1 MSTPITAPADALH
14 RAATRKAMLRL
25 IPLMCLIYLL
35 SYLDRTNVSIAKSQ
49 LAIDLGLSAAAYGFG
64 AGIFFLS
71 YALLEVPSNLAAH
84 RFGPRRWIVRIA
96 ITWGALS
103 AAMMFVQG
111 ESSFYVMRML
121 LGAAEAGLFPALMYM
136 VTLWFAQEDRSI
148 AVGWVY
154 TAPAM
159 ALLIG
164 NPVGGALMQLD
175 GNLGLHGWQWMFLAE
190 GVPSI
195 LVGVL
200 LWFKL
205 PERPHDA
212 RWLSKQEA
220 DALTARAVGSNGGDA
235 HAGKITLAM
244 LKQALL
250 KPFVTLIGLIYF
262 FNQIA
267 FIGLIF
273 FTPAIVQQMHVKTP
287 FLVGALSSAIGV
299 GSVIGVLG
307 VPRIQRR
314 LQRDCL
320 LLGLLTFG
328 LIAGSVLFL
337 LVPTLLVRIALLA
350 ILAFFGKGVLTLYW
364 TIAMGRMHGFGAAAG
379 LAFINMLGLIGAFV
393 GPYAYG
399 LAESATGNASSGFFV
414 AILASLLG
422 LALVPLLPAAL
433 RRADAEAKALQS
445 QATPVRGMTADSPLV

>member
-1 MSTPITAPADALH
+1 MSTPLKAPPDALH
-14 RAATRKAMLRL
+14 RDATRKAMLRL

-103 AAMMFVQG
+103 VAMMFVRG
-111 ESSFYVMRML
+111 ETSFYVMRML
-121 LGAAEAGLFPALMYM
+121 LGAAEAGLFPAMMYM
-136 VTLWFAQEDRSI
+136 ITLWFAQEDRSI
-148 AVGWVY
+148 AIGWVY
-154 TAPAM
+154 TAPAL

-175 GNLGLHGWQWMFLAE
+175 GNLGLRGWQWMFLAE
-190 GVPSI
+190 GLPTI
-195 LVGVL
+195 LIGIL

-212 RWLSKQEA
+212 RWLSKEEA
-220 DALTARAVGSNGGDA
+220 DVLVKQAVTSGVGDVHERAIS
-235 HAGKITLAM
+235 LAM
-244 LKQALL
+244 LKHALL
-250 KPFVTLIGLIYF
+250 KPFVTLIGAIYF

-273 FTPAIVQQMHVKTP
+273 FTPAIVQQMHVKAP

-299 GSVIGVLG
+299 GSVVGVLG
-307 VPRIQRR
+307 VPRIQRW

-328 LIAGSVLFL
+328 LIAGSITFL
-337 LVPTLLVRIALLA
+337 LVPALLVRICLLA

-364 TIAMGRMHGFGAAAG
+364 TIAMGRMQGFGAAAG

-399 LAESATGNASSGFFV
+399 LAESATGKASSGFFV
-414 AILASLLG
+414 AILASVLG
-422 LALVPLLPAAL
+422 LALVPLLLNAL
-433 RRADAEAKALQS
+433 RRADAEALRLKRTPDLANS
-445 QATPVRGMTADSPLV
+445 ATPQSSL

>member
-1 MSTPITAPADALH
+1 VSTHPKAPSDTLH

-35 SYLDRTNVSIAKSQ
+35 SYLDRTNISIAKEQ
-49 LAIDLGLSAAAYGFG
+49 LAIDLGLSATAYGFG
-64 AGIFFLS
+64 AGIFFLA

-96 ITWGALS
+96 ITWGAFS
-103 AAMMFVQG
+103 AGMMFVRG
-111 ESSFYVMRML
+111 DLSFYLMRML

-136 VTLWFAQEDRSI
+136 ITLWFSQDDRSI

-154 TAPAM
+154 TAPAL

-190 GVPSI
+190 GIPSM
-195 LVGVL
+195 LVGIL

-205 PERPHDA
+205 PERPHNA
-212 RWLSKQEA
+212 RWLSKDEA
-220 DALTARAVGSNGGDA
+220 DALTARATTVDA
-235 HAGKITLAM
+235 SDIDEGPVSFTALRRV
-244 LKQALL
+244 LL
-250 KPFVTLIGLIYF
+250 KPFVALIGAIYL

-273 FTPAIVQQMHVKTP
+273 FTPTIVQQMHVKTP
-287 FLVGALSSAIGV
+287 FLVGALSSAIGF
-299 GSVIGVLG
+299 GSVLGVLG

-328 LIAGSVLFL
+328 LIIGSVTFL
-337 LVPTLLVRIALLA
+337 LVPALVVRICLLA

-364 TIAMGRMHGFGAAAG
+364 TIAMGRMNGVGAAAG
-379 LAFINMLGLIGAFV
+379 LAFINMLGLLGAFL
-393 GPYAYG
+393 GPYLYG
-399 LAESATGNASSGFFV
+399 LAEATSGKASSGFFV
-414 AILASLLG
+414 AILASALG
-422 LALVPLLPAAL
+422 LLLVPLLPNAL
-433 RRADAEAKALQS
+433 RRADAQALQR
-445 QATPVRGMTADSPLV
+445 QRLGNVPAIADSPLV